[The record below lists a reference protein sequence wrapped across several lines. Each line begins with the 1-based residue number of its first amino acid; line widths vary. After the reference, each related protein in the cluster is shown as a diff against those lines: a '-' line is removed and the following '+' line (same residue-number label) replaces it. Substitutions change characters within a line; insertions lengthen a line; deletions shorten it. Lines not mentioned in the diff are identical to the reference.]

1 MDSSDITILFESRE
15 KAYRGAMEV
24 MVKHLTERIQT
35 LESTVSSLTAN
46 LEFSQREIDELKHAM
61 KDHDKE
67 KIASEKKNRY
77 TYSSY

>member
-46 LEFSQREIDELKHAM
+46 LEFSQREIDKLKHAI
-61 KDHDKE
+61 KHHDR
-67 KIASEKKNRY
+67 KNCQ
-77 TYSSY
+77 

>member
-1 MDSSDITILFESRE
+1 MNSSDITILFESRE

-35 LESTVSSLTAN
+35 LESTASSLTAAS

-67 KIASEKKNRY
+67 KIASKKKK
-77 TYSSY
+77 